1 MANFYSEAYQPSYFA
16 LKFHYSFLS
25 LANKQESTWNTRLI
39 NINLFQKPQL
49 WKRRLSEFLLCF
61 QWVQSS
67 LMKLYKRIL
76 YFAIKLL
83 YTILTV
89 FRTGQYFAVKVMEKS
104 LYLQQ
109 NTQEKNPYYD
119 RKSFILSK
127 DFFLNILSIGK
138 LLDVL
143 KQLWKKNIAPCLKY
157 WNMQSCLKT
166 TAMILNI
173 FPMVTD

>member
-1 MANFYSEAYQPSYFA
+1 MQSLYLLSPDMANFYSEAYQPSYFA

-109 NTQEKNPYYD
+109 NTQEKNPYILRQKEFY
-119 RKSFILSK
+119 SFKRFLSK
-127 DFFLNILSIGK
+127 YTLYRKVVG
-138 LLDVL
+138 
-143 KQLWKKNIAPCLKY
+143 
-157 WNMQSCLKT
+157 CLKT
-166 TAMILNI
+166 AVKEKYSPVSKILEYAEL
-173 FPMVTD
+173 P